1 METKGMF
8 KRIAALTLA
17 ALTVVT
23 SSGIDYNLLSAN
35 AAESAT
41 QVTDVSTESTL
52 QTKNAKVNVSSK
64 ISFSTDEDLKQA
76 VEDGSYT
83 VDVETNK
90 VKVASIKYNKTL
102 LEMGTDFT
110 ATAKRT
116 SVTTKKVDGV
126 YKYVYTITITGKGK
140 YTGTAKKTGVTMK
153 SQIKPKVTTKKKAAT
168 VKKVSFPN
176 PGDSSK
182 VFQAVS
188 KDGSTLTYDTG
199 EGWVFTFSDSEFV
212 VYNPN
217 TTGSSQQNQIAH
229 FGDGT
234 NQVTGSVKVYYK
246 DAANNKTTKLDRDTD
261 YDLKWGA
268 NTGTGE
274 TSGSFTV
281 TSLGNKTNFWSK
293 NQSLASND
301 YAGGITVRFRIVKS
315 ILAVANGLKLNLN
328 NVDHAV
334 VYDSST
340 GQGYAETPF

>member
-52 QTKNAKVNVSSK
+52 QTKNAKVNASSK

-116 SVTTKKVDGV
+116 SATTKKIDGV
-126 YKYVYTITITGKGK
+126 YKYTYTITITGKGRF
-140 YTGTAKKTGVTMK
+140 TGTAKKTGVTMK
-153 SQIKPKVTTKKKAAT
+153 SQIKPKVTTKKKT
-168 VKKVSFPN
+168 VKKADANDGYATIDAKTDQKDGTLIGKIDKWSISVSEDDE
-176 PGDSSK
+176 GKWVLDDSS
-182 VFQAVS
+182 V
-188 KDGSTLTYDTG
+188 
-199 EGWVFTFSDSEFV
+199 
-212 VYNPN
+212 
-217 TTGSSQQNQIAH
+217 
-229 FGDGT
+229 
-234 NQVTGSVKVYYK
+234 
-246 DAANNKTTKLDRDTD
+246 NKI
-261 YDLKWGA
+261 
-268 NTGTGE
+268 
-274 TSGSFTV
+274 
-281 TSLGNKTNFWSK
+281 
-293 NQSLASND
+293 Q
-301 YAGGITVRFRIVKS
+301 
-315 ILAVANGLKLNLN
+315 
-328 NVDHAV
+328 
-334 VYDSST
+334 
-340 GQGYAETPF
+340 